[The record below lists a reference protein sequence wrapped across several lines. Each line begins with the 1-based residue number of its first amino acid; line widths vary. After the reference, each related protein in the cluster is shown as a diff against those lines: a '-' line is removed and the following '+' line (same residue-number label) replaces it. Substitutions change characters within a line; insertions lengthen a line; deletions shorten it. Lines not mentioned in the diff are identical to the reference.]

1 MSFWKNEAA
10 AAQCRW
16 EKNKESVAAA
26 AAAAASKTLSEET
39 QRAANWM
46 KR

>member
-1 MSFWKNEAA
+1 MSFQKNEAAA

-16 EKNKESVAAA
+16 EKNKESVAAT
-26 AAAAASKTLSEET
+26 AAASKTLSEET